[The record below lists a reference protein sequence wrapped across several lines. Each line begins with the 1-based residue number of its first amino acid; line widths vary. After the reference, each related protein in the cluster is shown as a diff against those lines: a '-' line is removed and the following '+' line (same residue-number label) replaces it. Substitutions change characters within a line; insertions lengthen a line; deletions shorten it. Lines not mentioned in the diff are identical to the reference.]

1 VYAVVTRDGMTLAP
15 LLADL
20 VAGEV
25 YGIDSALLAPF
36 RPGADVLSFPAG
48 TAL

>member
-1 VYAVVTRDGMTLAP
+1 VSDRVYAVVARYGITLAP

-25 YGIDSALLAPF
+25 YGRESALLEPF
-36 RPGADVLSFPAG
+36 RPAVAVPAG
-48 TAL
+48 